1 MHLLKHFDPFTAA
14 VAQILEHIFCVAHKP
29 WLQAGSVASHSV

>member
-14 VAQILEHIFCVAHKP
+14 VAQILEHICVAHKP